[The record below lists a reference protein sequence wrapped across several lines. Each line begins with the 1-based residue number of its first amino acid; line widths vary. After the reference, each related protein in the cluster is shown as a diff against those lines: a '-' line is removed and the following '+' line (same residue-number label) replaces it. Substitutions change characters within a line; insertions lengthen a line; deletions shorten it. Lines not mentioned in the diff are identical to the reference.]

1 MENLKDKN
9 DKSLNN
15 KTGLPQPNE
24 ILYLVKGHGD
34 KKSKMFKNFDEAK
47 AYAIKTDKFLF
58 QMNSSDYYD
67 EKLEFKSLKLID
79 LTKETS
85 ASLAKFYVI
94 ESIFSWSNYSLKE
107 NIVFVGSKKECCK
120 IEKSF
125 KNKLLKKSKSSELLN
140 RYYTISEK
148 EWDEYLEKLTSM

>member
-1 MENLKDKN
+1 M
-9 DKSLNN
+9 
-15 KTGLPQPNE
+15 
-24 ILYLVKGHGD
+24 I
-34 KKSKMFKNFDEAK
+34 
-47 AYAIKTDKFLF
+47 YAIKTDKFLF

-120 IEKSF
+120 IENSF
-125 KNKLLKKSKSSELLN
+125 KNKLLKKSKSSELLH

-148 EWDEYLEKLTSM
+148 EWDEYLEKISSL